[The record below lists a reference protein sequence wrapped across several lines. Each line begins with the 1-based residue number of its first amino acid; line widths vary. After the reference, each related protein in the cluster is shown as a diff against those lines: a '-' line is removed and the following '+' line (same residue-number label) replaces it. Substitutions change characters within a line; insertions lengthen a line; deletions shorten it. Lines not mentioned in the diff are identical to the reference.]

1 MCWNHFVSHFLL
13 HSFYRCLSLDSTTC
27 WPSLSLEKQRTSDRL
42 ERRRRE
48 IEKQLFDALLKNSNT
63 KSARPPVWVDGKVLL
78 QYLSCLDGMDD
89 VLKRHPLLQHRD
101 LICSHHNGGLHPR
114 VARSGKLLPRHIY
127 DTVVSLLSAEK
138 DQLALKVSGDEAK
151 PSAKRGKRRS
161 GGGRDKSDGETADLI
176 IAPDSSLFCSECV
189 ETYRKEL
196 AAKERALSLVL
207 SLHEDFDGKR
217 NDLDPKS
224 LPEGQD
230 IFAVSRHFVTVF
242 KKHAE
247 RAMKEASS
255 PQVVCEGIDLL
266 DLSFLPSFQAKSEVK
281 IEENTLTSATDCMI
295 IEKEDGTADAAPPVG
310 EPLDPKINGK
320 ISCDHGRSNVL
331 KYKKSVRYV
340 PAEVW
345 AKLVHLFPEA
355 IPFRRF
361 RRRSDD
367 EGEVVELCNDEEFDG
382 KCIDCEEEK
391 AGSSEM
397 LEKLQEW
404 GQHVISS
411 PYLIPP
417 KTKGQPAR
425 QISLQELY
433 SFHSSPEKLI
443 RKNANISCLSFHIV
457 HRENIQKWRS
467 AIDIVQTLLRS
478 KKKSKAAG
486 DEAKE
491 KIIALAPWAM
501 KSILCEHNSVPLKKP
516 DIDKLVL
523 GALCGSIKI
532 DNLYN
537 KELLRQ
543 IDIMSSD
550 EYFVYID
557 TLKDLHSIIFP
568 RDKDDNGGA
577 QNILSGAALKSYHP
591 CFQFGVENFGKPKT
605 PQGQPPRSSP
615 NQGVSP
621 KSSPPRGQLPRSS
634 PPPQG
639 RSPLPLPTRNQSP
652 HPSVPRTSPSP
663 ASKVSAALPTS
674 ASKLTSSLPSSASKT
689 TADAPSVW
697 VKSTPEPCNCTV
709 CLDGFVAAALALSP
723 SPMKPNAHSA
733 EIVDPPDDGQVDI
746 KVHELGGG
754 VELDAALS
762 VLSAEINAA
771 SNADDVE
778 DGGTGTRRSTRKR
791 KTRTDGITTHE
802 FRLFPQDNLAKLK
815 LLLLERANKVR
826 QPNQIESNQN
836 TLSFLFFDRLDPNA
850 LSILYNLLCLSTT
863 SSIYFYFFAETV
875 QPGMAT
881 CLVTHR

>member
-1 MCWNHFVSHFLL
+1 M
-13 HSFYRCLSLDSTTC
+13 
-27 WPSLSLEKQRTSDRL
+27 
-42 ERRRRE
+42 
-48 IEKQLFDALLKNSNT
+48 
-63 KSARPPVWVDGKVLL
+63 
-78 QYLSCLDGMDD
+78 DGMDA
-89 VLKRHPLLQHRD
+89 VLQRHPLLQHRD
-101 LICSHHNGGLHPR
+101 LICSHGQGGLHPR

-127 DTVVSLLSAEK
+127 DTVMSLLSDEK
-138 DQLALKVSGDEAK
+138 HQLALKSNGEEAK
-151 PSAKRGKRRS
+151 PSTKRGKRRS
-161 GGGRDKSDGETADLI
+161 GGGRDKSDEAADLI

-247 RAMKEASS
+247 RLMKEASS
-255 PQVVCEGIDLL
+255 PRVVCEGIDLL
-266 DLSFLPSFQAKSEVK
+266 DLSFLPTFQTKMEAKM
-281 IEENTLTSATDCMI
+281 EENVLSSASDCMI
-295 IEKEDGTADAAPPVG
+295 IEKEDSIADTAPPVG
-310 EPLDPKINGK
+310 EALDPKINGK
-320 ISCDHGRSNVL
+320 ISCKHGRSNVL

-345 AKLVHLFPEA
+345 AKLVQLFPEA

-367 EGEVVELCNDEEFDG
+367 DDDGEAEDLCNDEVFDG
-382 KCIDCEEEK
+382 KCIDCEMEK

-404 GQHVISS
+404 GQNVLSS

-417 KTKGQPAR
+417 KTTGQTTR
-425 QISLQELY
+425 EITLQELY

-443 RKNANISCLSFHIV
+443 RKNANITCLSFHIV
-457 HRENIQKWRS
+457 HRENIQAWRS
-467 AIDIVQTLLRS
+467 AVDILQALNRS

-491 KIIALAPWAM
+491 KIVALAPWAI
-501 KSILCEHNSVPLKKP
+501 KSILCEHNCVPLIKP

-532 DNLYN
+532 SNLYN

-543 IDIMSSD
+543 IETMSSD
-550 EYFVYID
+550 EYSAYIESVKV
-557 TLKDLHSIIFP
+557 LRSIIFP
-568 RDKDDNGGA
+568 RGQTENGGA
-577 QNILSGAALKSYHP
+577 QDILSVAALKSYHP
-591 CFQFGVENFGKPKT
+591 SFQFGVENFGKPKT
-605 PQGQPPRSSP
+605 PQGQSPRPSLHR
-615 NQGVSP
+615 GVSP
-621 KSSPPRGQLPRSS
+621 RLSPPSGQLPRSS
-634 PPPQG
+634 PPQG
-639 RSPLPLPTRNQSP
+639 MSSLPVPARGQSP
-652 HPSVPRTSPSP
+652 YPSVPRTSPSP

-674 ASKLTSSLPSSASKT
+674 ASKITTGLPSSASKV
-689 TADAPSVW
+689 TADAPTVW
-697 VKSTPEPCNCTV
+697 VKSTPEPCKCNV

-723 SPMKPNAHSA
+723 SPMKPSA
-733 EIVDPPDDGQVDI
+733 QDVEVVDPPNDGQVDI
-746 KVHELGGG
+746 KVHELDGG

-762 VLSAEINAA
+762 VLSAEINSA
-771 SNADDVE
+771 STVDGVE

-815 LLLLERANKVR
+815 LLLLERANKVC
-826 QPNQIESNQN
+826 QSNLN
-836 TLSFLFFDRLDPNA
+836 LNVFYLLA
-850 LSILYNLLCLSTT
+850 LSHCLSYLTLPLLLSLQPHLKPT
-863 SSIYFYFFAETV
+863 FYLSPFSEIV
-875 QPGMAT
+875 QPGMAACIFT
-881 CLVTHR
+881 LRQKLATSSFIRRGIYRPKH

>member
-1 MCWNHFVSHFLL
+1 M
-13 HSFYRCLSLDSTTC
+13 
-27 WPSLSLEKQRTSDRL
+27 
-42 ERRRRE
+42 
-48 IEKQLFDALLKNSNT
+48 DA
-63 KSARPPVWVDGKVLL
+63 VL
-78 QYLSCLDGMDD
+78 Q
-89 VLKRHPLLQHRD
+89 RHPLLQHRG
-101 LICSHHNGGLHPR
+101 LICSHDQGGLHPR
-114 VARSGKLLPRHIY
+114 VARSGKLLPRDIY
-127 DTVVSLLSAEK
+127 DTVVSLLSDEK
-138 DQLALKVSGDEAK
+138 HQLALQSNGEESK

-161 GGGRDKSDGETADLI
+161 GGGRGKSDEAADLI

-247 RAMKEASS
+247 RVMKEASS
-255 PQVVCEGIDLL
+255 PRVVCEGIDLL
-266 DLSFLPSFQAKSEVK
+266 DLSFLPSFQTKKEAKMEDNALS
-281 IEENTLTSATDCMI
+281 SASDCMI
-295 IEKEDGTADAAPPVG
+295 IEKEDSIAGTAPPVG
-310 EPLDPKINGK
+310 EALDPNINGK
-320 ISCDHGRSNVL
+320 ISCEHGRSNVL

-345 AKLVHLFPEA
+345 AKLVQLFPGA

-361 RRRSDD
+361 RRLSDD
-367 EGEVVELCNDEEFDG
+367 GEVEDLCNGEAFDG
-382 KCIDCEEEK
+382 KCIDCEMEK

-404 GQHVISS
+404 GQNVLSS
-411 PYLIPP
+411 PHHIQP
-417 KTKGQPAR
+417 KMAGQKSR
-425 QISLQELY
+425 EITLQELH

-457 HRENIQKWRS
+457 HRENIQAWRS
-467 AIDIVQTLLRS
+467 AVDILQALSRS

-491 KIIALAPWAM
+491 KIIALAPWTI
-501 KSILCEHNSVPLKKP
+501 KSILCEHHCVPLIKP

-532 DNLYN
+532 SNLYN

-543 IDIMSSD
+543 IEIMSSD
-550 EYFVYID
+550 EYSAYID
-557 TLKDLHSIIFP
+557 SVKGLRSIIFP
-568 RDKDDNGGA
+568 KGQTENGGP
-577 QNILSGAALKSYHP
+577 QNVLSVAGLKSYHP

-605 PQGQPPRSSP
+605 PHGQSPRPSP
-615 NQGVSP
+615 HRGVSP
-621 KSSPPRGQLPRSS
+621 RSSPPRGQFPRPS
-634 PPPQG
+634 PPQG
-639 RSPLPLPTRNQSP
+639 MSSLPVPARGQSP
-652 HPSVPRTSPSP
+652 YSSVPRTSLSP

-674 ASKLTSSLPSSASKT
+674 PSKITSSLPSSASKV
-689 TADAPSVW
+689 TADAPTVW
-697 VKSTPEPCNCTV
+697 VKSTPEPCKCSV
-709 CLDGFVAAALALSP
+709 CLDSFVAAALALSP
-723 SPMKPNAHSA
+723 SPMKPSA
-733 EIVDPPDDGQVDI
+733 PDVEAFDPPDDGQVDI

-762 VLSAEINAA
+762 VLSAEINSA
-771 SNADDVE
+771 STVDGVK

-815 LLLLERANKVR
+815 LLLLERANKVCH
-826 QPNQIESNQN
+826 SNVN
-836 TLSFLFFDRLDPNA
+836 F
-850 LSILYNLLCLSTT
+850 
-863 SSIYFYFFAETV
+863 
-875 QPGMAT
+875 
-881 CLVTHR
+881 